1 MRNRFES
8 AAILAAATACAITP
22 TTVVRAQSS
31 EQAQLEE
38 VTVTARR
45 RDENLMQVPVS
56 ISALG
61 AAEIENVGAK
71 SMIEL
76 AQFTPGLHAS
86 VGGASRGD
94 RSSMR
99 LTFRGLSVAAGLSF
113 IDGAPYAG
121 SRAPDVLDFE
131 RVEVLKGPQSAYF
144 GRSTFAGA
152 VNFVT
157 KDPADTFKGRVRA
170 ELTNFDGSDT
180 SLTLEGP
187 LSDNL
192 GVRVN
197 ARHYTFGGYY
207 ENGGDPGS
215 MTGGR
220 STDSIAATL
229 LWEPSKQL
237 SVRSLLSFT
246 VDDDGPPTIAALK
259 SGSELFCNLGGTSGG
274 GLYHCGA
281 LPRVSQLDPRII
293 SINDYIDPYTHR
305 MLFQGGA
312 NYPLTFDPSFNDR
325 YGMKREV
332 AVAHL
337 KVDYEFDSGVTF
349 NSISAWHSTKFGLMQ
364 EQLYRDGRGYVNP
377 NWGTNPNASAPY
389 MHMAVLNQSML
400 YDFSQELRLTS
411 PQSWRV
417 RGTLGANYYKE
428 WGPPGSNPGVSYSGL
443 IRGSKPDKDVD
454 TPAVFA
460 GLYYDI
466 TDTVTVGAEGRYQW
480 DEITQHVVY
489 PNRAPSL
496 SNTFT
501 SFSPRVT
508 LDWKFA
514 SDSLLYAL
522 FSRGYQPGGFNTQ
535 LVGQPQNIL
544 DQVAT
549 AGSNITFSQEKL
561 DNYEVGLKTTWLDNT
576 LRTIVA
582 LYYADWMDGQVTNSV
597 FAVRTDGTLQ
607 PVSVTQN
614 IGKVNL
620 RGIELEAE
628 YVFNRHF
635 SVNANWN
642 YAQNE
647 IKSYVY
653 TPGGPRIRGSSNVNG
668 NQLERTPKVS
678 WAISPNVRGDLGDTY
693 EWFARL
699 DYRGRSRIFVD
710 PTNVAWISPAN
721 LFNLRAGITTDALR
735 IEAFVNNLTN
745 DDHIQEGLRA
755 NDVLFSNSTLNE
767 IRLVLP
773 DKRTY
778 GLTLQYSF

>member
-1 MRNRFES
+1 MMTRFKS
-8 AAILAAATACAITP
+8 VAVLAATTCAITP
-22 TTVVRAQSS
+22 TTAVMAQEG
-31 EQAQLEE
+31 EQAQLEQ

-56 ISALG
+56 ISAVG
-61 AAEIENVGAK
+61 AAQIENVGAK
-71 SMIEL
+71 DLIEL

-94 RSSMR
+94 RASMR
-99 LTFRGLSVAAGLSF
+99 LTFRGLSVAGGLSF

-131 RVEVLKGPQSAYF
+131 RVEVLKGPQSVYF

-187 LSDNL
+187 LSDTL

-197 ARHYTFGGYY
+197 ARHYSFGGYY

-215 MTGGR
+215 MTGSR
-220 STDSIAATL
+220 STDSVAATF
-229 LWEPSKQL
+229 LWEPTDKL

-246 VDDDGPPTIAALK
+246 VDDDGAPTVVALK
-259 SGSELFCNLGGTSGG
+259 SGSEMFCNLGGTSGG
-274 GLYHCGA
+274 GLYLCGA
-281 LPRVSQLDPRII
+281 LPRVSQLDPKII
-293 SINDYIDPYTHR
+293 SINDYMDPYTYQ
-305 MLFQGGA
+305 MLFQGGF
-312 NYPLTFDPSFNDR
+312 NYPLTFDPTFNDR
-325 YGMKREV
+325 YGIKREV

-337 KVDYEFDSGVTF
+337 KFDYDFDAGFAMSA
-349 NSISAWHSTKFGLMQ
+349 ISAWHSTKFGLMQ
-364 EQLYRDGRGYVNP
+364 DQLYRDGRDYPNP
-377 NWGTNPNASAPY
+377 NWGRNPNASAPY
-389 MHMAVLNQSML
+389 QHMAVLNQSML
-400 YDFSQELRLTS
+400 YDFSQEVRVTTPQDWRL
-411 PQSWRV
+411 
-417 RGTLGANYYKE
+417 RGTFGANYYKE

-443 IRGSKPDKDVD
+443 IRGSKQDKDVD

-466 TDTVTVGAEGRYQW
+466 TDTITVGAEGRYQW
-480 DEITQHVVY
+480 DKITQHIVY
-489 PNRAPSL
+489 PNQAPSL

-508 LDWKFA
+508 FDWKF
-514 SDSLLYAL
+514 SSSSLLYAL

-544 DQVAT
+544 DQVAV
-549 AGSNITFSQEKL
+549 AGSNTTFDQERL
-561 DNYEVGLKTTWLDNT
+561 DNYEIGLKHTWFDNT

-582 LYYADWMDGQVTNSV
+582 LYYSDWMDGQVTNTV
-597 FAVRTDGTLQ
+597 FAVRADSTLQ

-620 RGIELEAE
+620 KGIELDTE
-628 YVFNRHF
+628 YVFNRNF
-635 SVNANWN
+635 SVTANWN
-642 YAQNE
+642 YSDNE

-653 TPGGPRIRGSSNVNG
+653 TPGGIRIRGSSDVNG
-668 NQLERTPKVS
+668 NQLDRTPKVS
-678 WAISPNVRGDLGDTY
+678 WAVSPMFRGDLNDEY
-693 EWFARL
+693 EWFARV

-710 PTNVAWISPAN
+710 PTNVAWISPAH
-721 LFNLRAGITTDALR
+721 LFNARAGITKDGLR
-735 IEAFVNNLTN
+735 LEAFINNLTDN
-745 DDHIQEGLRA
+745 DHIQEGVRA
-755 NDVLFSNSTLNE
+755 NDVLFSNSQLNE
-767 IRLVLP
+767 IRVVLP
-773 DKRTY
+773 DRRTY
-778 GLTLQYSF
+778 GLTLTYNF

>member
-1 MRNRFES
+1 MS
-8 AAILAAATACAITP
+8 A
-22 TTVVRAQSS
+22 VFAQDA
-31 EQAQLEE
+31 QAQLEE
-38 VTVTARR
+38 ITVTARR

-61 AAEIENVGAK
+61 SAEIESTGAK
-71 SMIEL
+71 DMIEL

-86 VGGASRGD
+86 VGGQSRGD
-94 RSSMR
+94 RSTSR
-99 LTFRGLSVAAGLSF
+99 LTFRGLSVAGGLSF

-121 SRAPDVLDFE
+121 SRAPDVVDFE
-131 RVEVLKGPQSAYF
+131 RVEVLKGPQSVYF

-157 KDPADTFKGRVRA
+157 KDPADHFQGRVRA

-187 LSDNL
+187 LSDTL

-197 ARHYTFGGYY
+197 ARHYSFGGYY

-215 MTGGR
+215 MTGSR
-220 STDSIAATL
+220 STNSIAATF
-229 LWEPSKQL
+229 LWEPSEKL
-237 SVRSLLSFT
+237 KVRSLLSFT
-246 VDDDGPPTIAALK
+246 VDDDGAPTVVALK
-259 SGSELFCNLGGTSGG
+259 SGSELFCDLGGTSGG
-274 GLYHCGA
+274 GFYHCGA
-281 LPRVSQLDPRII
+281 LPRVSQLDPKII
-293 SINDYIDPYTHR
+293 SINDYMDPYTYQ

-312 NYPLTFDPSFNDR
+312 NYPLTFNPKFNDR

-332 AVAHL
+332 SVAHL
-337 KVDYEFDSGVTF
+337 RFDYEFDSGF
-349 NSISAWHSTKFGLMQ
+349 ALNAISALHSTKFGLMQ
-364 EQLYRDGRGYVNP
+364 DQLYRDGRSYPNP

-389 MHMAVLNQSML
+389 MHMAVLNQSL
-400 YDFSQELRLTS
+400 LHDFSQEIRLTT
-411 PQSWRV
+411 PQTWRL
-417 RGTLGANYYKE
+417 RGTIGANYYKE

-460 GLYYDI
+460 GLYYDV
-466 TDTVTVGAEGRYQW
+466 TDEVTVGVEGRYQW
-480 DEITQHVVY
+480 DKITQHVVY
-489 PNRAPSL
+489 PNQAPSL

-508 LDWKFA
+508 FDWKFA
-514 SDSLLYAL
+514 PNSLLYAL

-544 DQVAT
+544 DQVAA
-549 AGSNITFSQEKL
+549 AGSNITFDQEQL
-561 DNYEVGLKTTWLDNT
+561 DNYEIGLKTTWFDNT
-576 LRTIVA
+576 LRTILA
-582 LYYADWMDGQVTNSV
+582 LYYADWTDGQVTNSV
-597 FAVRTDGTLQ
+597 FAVRADGTLQ

-620 RGIELEAE
+620 QGIELEAE
-628 YVFNRHF
+628 YVFSKNF
-635 SVNANWN
+635 SVTANWN
-642 YAQNE
+642 YADNE

-653 TPGGPRIRGSSNVNG
+653 TPGGLRIRGSSDVNG

-678 WAISPNVRGDLGDTY
+678 WAVSPVVRGTFNEEYD
-693 EWFARL
+693 WFARL

-710 PTNVAWISPAN
+710 PTNVAWISPAH
-721 LFNLRAGITTDALR
+721 LFNFRAGVNLNALR
-735 IEAFVNNLTN
+735 LEAFVNNLTD
-745 DDHIQEGLRA
+745 DDHIQEGVRA
-755 NDVLFSNSTLNE
+755 NDVLFSNSMLNE
-767 IRLVLP
+767 IRVVLP

-778 GLTLQYSF
+778 GLTLTYSF

>member
-1 MRNRFES
+1 MRHRFNKS
-8 AAILAAATACAITP
+8 ALLAAAAVASTTP
-22 TTVVRAQSS
+22 MSAAYAQDGIS
-31 EQAQLEE
+31 AQLEE
-38 VTVTARR
+38 ITVTARR
-45 RDENLMQVPVS
+45 RDENLMQVPVA
-56 ISALG
+56 ISAVG
-61 AAEIENVGAK
+61 AAEIESSGVK

-76 AQFTPGLHAS
+76 AEFTPGLHAS
-86 VGGASRGD
+86 VGGAARGD

-157 KDPADTFKGRVRA
+157 KSPSDTFQGRVRS

-187 LSDNL
+187 LSDTL

-197 ARHYTFGGYY
+197 ARHYSFGGYY

-220 STDSIAATL
+220 STESIAATF
-229 LWEPSKQL
+229 LWEPSEKFTA
-237 SVRSLLSFT
+237 RSLLSFT
-246 VDDDGPPTIAALK
+246 VDDDGSPTIAALK

-281 LPRVSQLDPRII
+281 LPRVSQLDPKII
-293 SINDYIDPYTHR
+293 SINDYMDPYTYG
-305 MLFQGGA
+305 MLFEGGF
-312 NYPLTFDPSFNDR
+312 NYPLTFNPTFNDR

-332 AVAHL
+332 SVAHL
-337 KVDYEFDSGVTF
+337 KMDYEFDNGFALSS
-349 NSISAWHSTKFGLMQ
+349 NSALHSTKFGLMQ
-364 EQLYRDGRGYVNP
+364 EQLYRDGRSYPNP

-389 MHMAVLNQSML
+389 QHMAVLNQSL
-400 YDFSQELRLTS
+400 LHDFSQELRLTT
-411 PQSWRV
+411 PQSWSL
-417 RGTLGANYYKE
+417 RGTFGANYYKE

-443 IRGSKPDKDVD
+443 IRGSKQDRDVD
-454 TPAVFA
+454 TPAVFG
-460 GLYYDI
+460 GLYYDV

-480 DEITQHVVY
+480 DKITQHIVY
-489 PNRAPSL
+489 PNQAPPL
-496 SNTFT
+496 SETFT

-508 LDWKFA
+508 VDWKFA
-514 SDSLLYAL
+514 PNSLVYAL
-522 FSRGYQPGGFNTQ
+522 FSRGYQPGGFNAQ
-535 LVGQPQNIL
+535 LVGQPQYIL

-549 AGSNITFSQEKL
+549 AGSNISFEQEQL
-561 DNYEVGLKTTWLDNT
+561 DNYEIGFKHTWLDNT
-576 LRTIVA
+576 LRTVVA
-582 LYYADWMDGQVTNSV
+582 LYYSDWMNGQVTNSV
-597 FAVRTDGTLQ
+597 FAIRTDNTLQ
-607 PVSVTQN
+607 PVGVTQN

-620 RGIELEAE
+620 QGIELDAE
-628 YVFNRHF
+628 YVFNHNF
-635 SVNANWN
+635 SVSANWN
-642 YAQNE
+642 YADNE

-653 TPGGPRIRGSSNVNG
+653 TPGGLRIRGSSNVTG

-678 WAISPNVRGDLGDTY
+678 WAISPTFRADLNDEY
-693 EWFARL
+693 ELFARL

-710 PTNVAWISPAN
+710 PTNEAWISPVN
-721 LFNLRAGITTDALR
+721 LFNLRGGISNDSIR
-735 IEAFVNNLTN
+735 IEAFINNLTN

-778 GLTLQYSF
+778 GVTLTYNF